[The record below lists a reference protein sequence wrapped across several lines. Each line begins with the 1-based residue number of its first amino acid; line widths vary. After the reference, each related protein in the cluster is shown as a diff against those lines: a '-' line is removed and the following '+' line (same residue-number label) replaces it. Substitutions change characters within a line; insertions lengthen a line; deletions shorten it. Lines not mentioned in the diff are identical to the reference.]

1 MSLLYKLEYQDN
13 FTDLEKGIA
22 NYILDHKDNIIDLKI
37 TDLAEITFTS
47 PSTISR
53 FCKKI
58 GEKSFND
65 FRIHFASSVIGKYK
79 SQIDYNRP
87 FLNEDKPQKVIDQLG
102 NLYEETIEITKSFLD
117 TETVNKIQE
126 ILSKKQVIDVYGV
139 GTSYITALNFEQKM
153 MSTHYYV
160 NLRHIP
166 HDQSKQAVF
175 SNKETVSIV
184 ISYSGEEPEI
194 KTIVNHIKR
203 GNGTIIAVTSIND
216 SYLRKNANYCL
227 TLCSKE
233 NIFSKIGAYS
243 SKVSADYIMDILFSL
258 LFQSN
263 YNINLIEKLERE
275 KQYRDCSYL

>member
-22 NYILDHKDNIIDLKI
+22 TYILNHKDDIVDLKI
-37 TDLAEITFTS
+37 TDLAEITYTS

-58 GEKSFND
+58 GEKSYND
-65 FRIHFASSVIGKYK
+65 FRIHFASTVIGEYK

-87 FLNEDKPQKVIDQLG
+87 FLNKDQPLKVVNQLG
-102 NLYEETIEITKSFLD
+102 NLYEETIEITKSFLEKD
-117 TETVNKIQE
+117 TLKEIQDL
-126 ILSKKQVIDVYGV
+126 LSKKQIIDVYGV
-139 GTSYITALNFEQKM
+139 GSAYITALNFEQKM
-153 MSTHYYV
+153 MSTPYFV
-160 NLRHIP
+160 NLKHVP
-166 HDQSKQAVF
+166 QDQSVQAVF
-175 SNKETVSIV
+175 SNKDSVSIV
-184 ISYSGEEPEI
+184 ISYSGEEAEI

-203 GNGTIIAVTSIND
+203 GNGTIIAITSIND

-243 SKVSADYIMDILFSL
+243 SKVSADFVVDVLFSL
-258 LFQSN
+258 MFQMN

-275 KQYRDCSYL
+275 KKYRDSSY

>member
-1 MSLLYKLEYQDN
+1 MSLLYKLEYQDQ

-22 NYILDHKDNIIDLKI
+22 TYILNHKDDIVDLKI
-37 TDLAEITFTS
+37 TDLAEITYTS

-58 GEKSFND
+58 GEKSYND
-65 FRIHFASSVIGKYK
+65 FRIHFASTVIGEYK

-87 FLNEDKPQKVIDQLG
+87 FLNKDQPLKVVNQLG
-102 NLYEETIEITKSFLD
+102 NLYEETIEITKSFLEED
-117 TETVNKIQE
+117 TLKEIQDL
-126 ILSKKQVIDVYGV
+126 LSKKQIIDVYGV
-139 GTSYITALNFEQKM
+139 GSAYITALNFEQKM
-153 MSTHYYV
+153 MSTPYFV
-160 NLRHIP
+160 NLKHVP
-166 HDQSKQAVF
+166 QDQSVQAVF
-175 SNKETVSIV
+175 SNKDSVSIV
-184 ISYSGEEPEI
+184 ISYSGEEAEI

-203 GNGTIIAVTSIND
+203 GNGTIIAITSIND

-243 SKVSADYIMDILFSL
+243 SKVSADFVVDVLFSL
-258 LFQSN
+258 MFQMN

-275 KQYRDCSYL
+275 KKYRESSY

>member
-1 MSLLYKLEYQDN
+1 M
-13 FTDLEKGIA
+13 EKGIA

-79 SQIDYNRP
+79 HKLTIIRP
-87 FLNEDKPQKVIDQLG
+87 FLNEDQPQKVIDQLG

-117 TETVNKIQE
+117 IETVNKIQE